1 MILSYV
7 AELDNLENFVCIVND
22 MADDVVVVDEQ
33 EHEKPKDKG
42 EELVDWLTRWTL
54 QLMMRSLC
62 WQLKYDKKFFQK
74 RRTT

>member
-1 MILSYV
+1 MLREVLIGRWKNDLSLMILSYV

-42 EELVDWLTRWTL
+42 EELVD
-54 QLMMRSLC
+54 
-62 WQLKYDKKFFQK
+62 
-74 RRTT
+74 

>member
-42 EELVDWLTRWTL
+42 EELVD
-54 QLMMRSLC
+54 
-62 WQLKYDKKFFQK
+62 
-74 RRTT
+74 